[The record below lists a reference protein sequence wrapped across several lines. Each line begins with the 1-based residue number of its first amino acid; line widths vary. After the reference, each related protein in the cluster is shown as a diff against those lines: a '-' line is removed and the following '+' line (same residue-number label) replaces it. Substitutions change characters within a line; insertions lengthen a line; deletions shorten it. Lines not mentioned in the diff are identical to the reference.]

1 MALIKCPECGK
12 DVSNK
17 ATACIHCGYPL
28 DDIMLENICVVD
40 GVPHDL
46 TDIKKK
52 LLNTDLENKEEEK
65 KLVRELGSLIGTI
78 SLRASYELAQIIV
91 STGNV
96 PATYDGS
103 HLTVR
108 SKKDD
113 GKIHCPKCDSTNIV
127 TGQRGYSIITGFWGS
142 NRTMNRC
149 AKCGYKWEPRR

>member
-12 DVSNK
+12 DVSSK
-17 ATACIHCGYPL
+17 APTCIHCGCPL
-28 DDIMLENICVVD
+28 DDIALENICIVD
-40 GVPHDL
+40 GIAHDL
-46 TDIKKK
+46 TDIKNR
-52 LLNTDLENKEEEK
+52 LLNADANDGKEVYKIVDDLG
-65 KLVRELGSLIGTI
+65 RIIGTI
-78 SLRASYELAQIIV
+78 SFRAARELAKIIID
-91 STGNV
+91 TGKV
-96 PATYDGS
+96 PETYDGS